1 MKNCLWISFL
11 LVLMVVGC
19 SQEDVL
25 RKGQTLSDGRIFTT
39 SFENSKS
46 RTYVEEGNLLRWT
59 ANDCISLFDGNSLN
73 RQYKF
78 DGETGDNG
86 GTFSIVEKPYGT
98 GVALN
103 ANYAVYPY
111 NKSIKIL
118 ETGVITATLPAEQ
131 YYAENSF
138 GLGDN
143 TMVAVTQD
151 TDDTF
156 LDFKNV
162 CGYLKLQ
169 LYGDD
174 ITVESITLTGNNNE
188 KIVGKVNIMPGYNGD
203 PAVKMSEEAT
213 GVITLDCGEE
223 GVRLG
228 ASAETATAF
237 WFVLPPV
244 IFSKGMT
251 ISVIDANGGVF
262 THATDKELRI
272 ERNVVKPMA
281 TVEVNPQQVIP
292 YLTFT
297 ADAEQTLTMSKAVS
311 TLEYSVDGGEWNS
324 LGTSIVTFGGNNG
337 SLRLRG
343 KSGMGTATSA
353 NSGEYSN
360 FLFGNETPVA
370 CSGDIRTLLDY
381 VNYLTVSTKDA
392 RFCHLFRDCPCLTS
406 SPELPATELASE
418 CYAFMFRNCT
428 NLVFAPELPATVLTE
443 KCYFFM
449 FNGCTTLTEVPK
461 LSARNLTTNCYGGM
475 FGGCTSLREAPD
487 LPATT
492 LAKNCYYLMFMDCT
506 NLVAAPELPVTT
518 LEDYCYYGMFYRCTS
533 LQKAPELPATA
544 LAESCYNIM
553 FGGCTSL
560 TEAPVLPATTLAPS
574 CYFDMFSSCVNL
586 IKAPILPAK
595 TLVTSCYTDMFNKCS
610 KLNAITMLATDI
622 SASKCLNGWVE
633 GVASTG
639 TFTKAAEMTSLP
651 IGVSGIPEGWMVKNY
666 GDTSNDIPNN
676 QIWYTSSDGNI
687 VTPYKTGVFGA
698 NIVSNVY
705 EAGKGIITF
714 DGDVTSIG
722 DNAFDV
728 CCTLTSAIIPNSV
741 TAIGLDAFVDCSS
754 LTSVT
759 IPNSVTTLGAGAF
772 YGCSSLTDITIPDGV
787 TEIGASTFGNCRSL
801 TSFTIPSG
809 VTAIDGF
816 SFYGCISLESIT
828 IPSNVTT
835 IGYGAFPYCKM
846 TSIIVE
852 QGNPVY
858 DSRENCN
865 AIIET
870 KTNTLIQG
878 CQTSVIPNSVTSIRT
893 NAFYGCFSL
902 VNITIPNSVTAMGNN
917 VFYGCNSLVR
927 VDVEATTPPLISSNT
942 FSGNS
947 TEYYVPAE
955 SIMIYKVAD
964 YWKDLELYVAD

>member
-1 MKNCLWISFL
+1 
-11 LVLMVVGC
+11 
-19 SQEDVL
+19 
-25 RKGQTLSDGRIFTT
+25 
-39 SFENSKS
+39 
-46 RTYVEEGNLLRWT
+46 
-59 ANDCISLFDGNSLN
+59 
-73 RQYKF
+73 
-78 DGETGDNG
+78 
-86 GTFSIVEKPYGT
+86 
-98 GVALN
+98 
-103 ANYAVYPY
+103 
-111 NKSIKIL
+111 
-118 ETGVITATLPAEQ
+118 
-131 YYAENSF
+131 
-138 GLGDN
+138 
-143 TMVAVTQD
+143 
-151 TDDTF
+151 
-156 LDFKNV
+156 
-162 CGYLKLQ
+162 
-169 LYGDD
+169 
-174 ITVESITLTGNNNE
+174 
-188 KIVGKVNIMPGYNGD
+188 
-203 PAVKMSEEAT
+203 
-213 GVITLDCGEE
+213 
-223 GVRLG
+223 
-228 ASAETATAF
+228 
-237 WFVLPPV
+237 
-244 IFSKGMT
+244 
-251 ISVIDANGGVF
+251 
-262 THATDKELRI
+262 
-272 ERNVVKPMA
+272 
-281 TVEVNPQQVIP
+281 
-292 YLTFT
+292 
-297 ADAEQTLTMSKAVS
+297 
-311 TLEYSVDGGEWNS
+311 
-324 LGTSIVTFGGNNG
+324 
-337 SLRLRG
+337 
-343 KSGMGTATSA
+343 
-353 NSGEYSN
+353 
-360 FLFGNETPVA
+360 
-370 CSGDIRTLLDY
+370 
-381 VNYLTVSTKDA
+381 
-392 RFCHLFRDCPCLTS
+392 
-406 SPELPATELASE
+406 
-418 CYAFMFRNCT
+418 
-428 NLVFAPELPATVLTE
+428 
-443 KCYFFM
+443 
-449 FNGCTTLTEVPK
+449 
-461 LSARNLTTNCYGGM
+461 
-475 FGGCTSLREAPD
+475 
-487 LPATT
+487 
-492 LAKNCYYLMFMDCT
+492 
-506 NLVAAPELPVTT
+506 
-518 LEDYCYYGMFYRCTS
+518 MFYRCTS

-687 VTPYKTGVFGA
+687 VTPYKTDVFGA

-878 CQTSVIPNSVTSIRT
+878 CQTTVIPNSVTSIRT

-955 SIMIYKVAD
+955 SIMVYKVAD